1 MRRPRLRAT
10 TTDADLALVAS
21 TVHSLA
27 VLLSAG
33 VEPVAAWGYLP
44 RGDIPARVSVAVA
57 SGKSVPAALL
67 TVVAAST
74 ADPTKMHRRGGWRG
88 PPRRRRNR
96 PQLLEPDARSLGTG
110 VEPDARSLG
119 TRVEP
124 DARSLGIAEAEAW
137 RGLAAAWAVAT
148 DAGAPLAP
156 TLRSL
161 AVSLRELAQAQRDIR
176 VALAAPAA
184 TARMVMVLP
193 VVGVLFG
200 MALGFDTLATLTTTP
215 LGLACLAV
223 GSVLLLVANRWNRRL
238 IRGAQPRQLTPGLEY
253 DLTAIAVSGG
263 AALER
268 ARAAVDNAV
277 QRFDLTRDAAEGVE
291 SVLALS
297 QRAGVPAAEL
307 LRGEAEEVR
316 RRARSEVSER
326 AAALSV
332 TLLLP
337 LGVCVLPAFMAVG
350 VLPLVITIVTS
361 SVVTV

>member
-1 MRRPRLRAT
+1 MSRT
-10 TTDADLALVAS
+10 QTDDADLALVAT

-33 VEPVAAWGYLP
+33 VEPVSAWGYLP
-44 RGDIPARVSVAVA
+44 RGDIPSRVTAELA
-57 SGKSVPAALL
+57 AGLSVPEALL
-67 TVVAAST
+67 SVVT
-74 ADPTKMHRRGGWRG
+74 AGSATQPEPQRGPGPRRREIRRRGNERRPGHRPGDMRRRGSKRRNGGWR
-88 PPRRRRNR
+88 P
-96 PQLLEPDARSLGTG
+96 LG
-110 VEPDARSLG
+110 A
-119 TRVEP
+119 
-124 DARSLGIAEAEAW
+124 AEAEAW

-161 AVSLRELAQAQRDIR
+161 AISLRELAQAQRDIR

-215 LGLACLAV
+215 LGLACLGA
-223 GSVLLLVANRWNRRL
+223 GGVLLLVANRWNRHL

-268 ARAAVDNAV
+268 ARAAVERAV
-277 QRFDLTRDAAEGVE
+277 ERFELAHAAADGVE
-291 SVLALS
+291 SVLELS
-297 QRAGVPAAEL
+297 RRAGVPAAEL

-316 RRARSEVSER
+316 RTARSEVSER

-332 TLLLP
+332 LLLLP

-361 SVVTV
+361 SLVTL

>member
-57 SGKSVPAALL
+57 GGKSVPAALL

-88 PPRRRRNR
+88 PPYRRRNR
-96 PQLLEPDARSLGTG
+96 PQLP
-110 VEPDARSLG
+110 
-119 TRVEP
+119 EP

>member
-57 SGKSVPAALL
+57 GGKSVPAALL

-88 PPRRRRNR
+88 PPYRRRNR
-96 PQLLEPDARSLGTG
+96 PQLL
-110 VEPDARSLG
+110 EPDARSLG

-277 QRFDLTRDAAEGVE
+277 QRFHLTRDAAEGVE